1 MKITPVDPDA
11 FRADM
16 LRIMASMREDALRWR
31 FEIEAEGRH
40 IGLVSSCYLDEN
52 DRSIPWEA
60 IDQENAEETHALRA
74 LGIEI
79 CEREAWGKGLGAK
92 ALTAFMEYYR
102 AMAERR
108 FLPETWSGNARMLGF
123 AEVRRTRGFYLV
135 NGEEYDAPVP
145 EKRFD

>member
-40 IGLVSSCYLDEN
+40 IGLASSCYLDEN

-60 IDQENAEETHALRA
+60 IDQDKMQKKPTPSGRWASRSVSERPGARA
-74 LGIEI
+74 
-79 CEREAWGKGLGAK
+79 W
-92 ALTAFMEYYR
+92 
-102 AMAERR
+102 
-108 FLPETWSGNARMLGF
+108 
-123 AEVRRTRGFYLV
+123 
-135 NGEEYDAPVP
+135 AP
-145 EKRFD
+145 KR